1 MPIIRSSIKKMRQ
14 DKKREA
20 HNKQIK
26 DKLKRLIKNM
36 RRSPNPKF
44 LQTTESFLDK
54 AAKVNLIHPN
64 KAARLK
70 SRLAKLIGK
79 PKTQPAKAIKKTPKN
94 AKS

>member
-14 DKKREA
+14 DRKREA

-26 DKLKRLIKNM
+26 DKLKRLIKDM
-36 RRSPNPKF
+36 RRHPNLK
-44 LQTTESFLDK
+44 SFQQVASFVDK

-70 SRLAKLIGK
+70 SRLSKLSGK
-79 PKTQPAKAIKKTPKN
+79 PKTLPAKAIKKTPKN
-94 AKS
+94 PKS